1 MANTRFNH
9 SYWHCKSTD
18 CELKGDCAH
27 HLAYL
32 EAVELGIKDF
42 KTFEH
47 CENLEL
53 GYVRVRIE
61 KS

>member
-1 MANTRFNH
+1 MANERFNH
-9 SYWHCKSTD
+9 KYRHCLAVN
-18 CELKGDCAH
+18 CEPKEDCAH
-27 HLAYL
+27 YLAYL
-32 EAVELGIKDF
+32 EAKELNIPDI

-61 KS
+61 K